1 MGTKKTTTKRAN
13 RETGK
18 RPVRKRTT
26 KAGVPQ
32 AKRKEAAK
40 RKAVSPPPHEDDDD
54 EAPPSSRRADASEGR
69 RLETILRALPAGE
82 LVGLIKR
89 MKIRVDENK
98 RIDIPAQVARALVRL
113 PELRDPSRLP
123 SASKELLRRVA
134 EANGTLRVD
143 QLPSGLEL
151 LVRRGVLYARVDEQG
166 IELVLP
172 TAFLVQMKPWDG
184 EDQRSIRV
192 LLAEAPFETAGA
204 VAAHFLGRPSTPPIA
219 LSLEPAWELLGDAK
233 SLQKELASI
242 SHQERRLLEQI
253 EEVGGEV
260 ETQEL
265 MDLEREP
272 MRVRGAY
279 GVAAGRRGAAFS
291 LEKRGFLFPQH
302 PNRYVLPT
310 EVALLVGAERRAE
323 REKRRE
329 EIREHVLEEDYMPRR
344 ANFSTDPAPVTL
356 ALTMHWRQSGTDV
369 KEEVGTPRT
378 LVNRLAQKVGRESQS
393 AAMLIAFSRAIGLW
407 ERDGVS
413 GATPPGNFSLAGL
426 TLELFQTW
434 RRGGVWD
441 EARDEHELLRV
452 PAEMREASPS
462 GVVREMVLDA
472 LADLGEGSWVPLPA
486 LMAYI
491 ANDPRGPGFE
501 RVAERWAGR
510 VGLKVP
516 KLKVVAERILIST
529 LPALGVVDLGGAD
542 KEAASGSGELDSL
555 ALRLTGRG
563 RQLMAGRLDRH
574 RTPSEF
580 VDEHHLAVGQDA
592 RVAEVLALLPFCEVT
607 ASGARIEL
615 EINQGTIAGGLALGV
630 QVDEMRTAVEAIA
643 DVPAELGQA
652 LDRAGAVVGR
662 GELVAAGGFLW
673 IDDPEVRRMLMSS
686 SGTSDMFLDPSP
698 PGGLLLSPTVDPE
711 RLARRCRA
719 LGVDV
724 TVDED
729 VYRIRT
735 STMPPP
741 KRSSTQKAASWRPP
755 ARRRRTSS
763 ET

>member
-1 MGTKKTTTKRAN
+1 MAT
-13 RETGK
+13 
-18 RPVRKRTT
+18 KRTT
-26 KAGVPQ
+26 KTTKRQTGKPPVKKRTTKTGIPQ
-32 AKRKEAAK
+32 AKRKSSAK
-40 RKAVSPPPHEDDDD
+40 RAAVLAPIEEE
-54 EAPPSSRRADASEGR
+54 EAPPSSRRADGSAGR
-69 RLETILRALPAGE
+69 RLETVLRALPAGE
-82 LVGLIKR
+82 LAGLIKR
-89 MKIRVDENK
+89 MKIKVDENK
-98 RIDIPAQVARALVRL
+98 RIDVPAQVARALVRL

-143 QLPSGLEL
+143 ALPSGLEL
-151 LVRRGVLYARVDEQG
+151 LVRRGVIYARIDEVG

-184 EDQRSIRV
+184 EDQRSLRV
-192 LLAEAPFETAGA
+192 LLADAPFETAGA
-204 VAAHFLGRPSTPPIA
+204 VAAHHLGRPSTPPIA
-219 LSLEPAWELLGDAK
+219 LSLEPAWEILGDPKA
-233 SLQKELASI
+233 LQRELASI
-242 SHQERRLLEQI
+242 SHQEQRLLEQI
-253 EEVGGEV
+253 EEIGGEV

-310 EVALLVGAERRAE
+310 EVAMLVGAERRAQ

-356 ALTMHWRQSGTDV
+356 ALTMYWRQSGTDV
-369 KEEVGTPRT
+369 KEDVGTPRT
-378 LVNRLAQKVGRESQS
+378 LVNRLAQRVGREAHT
-393 AAMLIAFSRAIGLW
+393 AAMLVAFSRAMGLW

-413 GATPPGNFSLAGL
+413 GATPPGSLSLAEL
-426 TLELFQTW
+426 SFELFQTW

-452 PAEMREASPS
+452 PPELREASPS

-472 LADLGEGSWVPLPA
+472 LADLGEGSWVPLQA

-491 ANDPRGPGFE
+491 SNDPRRPGFE
-501 RVAERWAGR
+501 RVAERWANR
-510 VGLKVP
+510 VGLGVP
-516 KLKVVAERILIST
+516 TVATVAERILIST

-542 KEAASGSGELDSL
+542 KEAASGSGELNSL
-555 ALRLTGRG
+555 ALRLTARGKHLMSGRVARG
-563 RQLMAGRLDRH
+563 EVQ
-574 RTPSEF
+574 SEF
-580 VDEHHLAVGQDA
+580 VDERRLAVGQGA
-592 RVAEVLALLPFCEVT
+592 GVAQVLALLPFCEIAAT
-607 ASGARIEL
+607 EQRLEL
-615 EINQGTIAGGLALGV
+615 ELNQGTIAGGLALGV
-630 QVDEMRTAVEAIA
+630 QVDEMRSAIERLVEI
-643 DVPAELGQA
+643 PPELAGT
-652 LDRAGAVVGR
+652 LDRAGAVIGR

-673 IDDPEVRRMLMSS
+673 IDEPEVRRMLMTS

-698 PGGLLLSPTVDPE
+698 PAGLLVSPTIEPE

-724 TVDED
+724 TVDEG
-729 VYRIRT
+729 VYRLRA

-741 KRSSTQKAASWRPP
+741 KRSSTQKATSWRPP
-755 ARRRRTSS
+755 SRRRRTSS

>member
-1 MGTKKTTTKRAN
+1 MATKRTTKRGN
-13 RETGK
+13 RQGGK

-40 RKAVSPPPHEDDDD
+40 RKAPPNDDDT
-54 EAPPSSRRADASEGR
+54 EEPPPSSRRAEANAAR
-69 RLETILRALPAGE
+69 RLETVLRALPAGE
-82 LVGLIKR
+82 LAGLIKR

-98 RIDIPAQVARALVRL
+98 RIDVPAQVARALVRL

-143 QLPSGLEL
+143 QLPAGLEL
-151 LVRRGVLYARVDEQG
+151 LVRRGVLYARVDEEG
-166 IELVLP
+166 VELVLP

-184 EDQRSIRV
+184 EDQRSLRV

-219 LSLEPAWELLGDAK
+219 LSLEPAWEILGDPRT
-233 SLQKELASI
+233 LQEELASI

-272 MRVRGAY
+272 MRIRGAY

-344 ANFSTDPAPVTL
+344 ANFSTDPAPVTM

-378 LVNRLAQKVGRESQS
+378 LVNRLAQKVGRESQT
-393 AAMLIAFSRAIGLW
+393 AAMLIAFGRAMGLW
-407 ERDGVS
+407 EREGVS
-413 GATPPGNFSLAGL
+413 AATPPGNLTLAGL

-441 EARDEHELLRV
+441 EAREEHELLRV

-472 LADLGEGSWVPLPA
+472 LTDLGEGSWVPLPA
-486 LMAYI
+486 LMAYV

-516 KLKVVAERILIST
+516 KLTTVAERILIST

-542 KEAASGSGELDSL
+542 KESASGSGEIEGL
-555 ALRLTGRG
+555 AIRLTGRG
-563 RQLMAGRLDRH
+563 KQLMTGLAGRQH
-574 RTPSEF
+574 AIGEF
-580 VDEHHLAVGQDA
+580 VDERRLAVGQDA
-592 RVAEVLALLPFCEVT
+592 RVSEVLAVLPFCEVT
-607 ASGARIEL
+607 ASEARLEL
-615 EINQGTIAGGLALGV
+615 EVSQATIAGGLALGV
-630 QVDEMRTAVEAIA
+630 QVDEMRSAIEALA
-643 DVPAELGQA
+643 EVPPDLTEA
-652 LDRAGAVVGR
+652 LDRAGAVIGR

-724 TVDED
+724 TIDEE
-729 VYRIRT
+729 VFRIRA